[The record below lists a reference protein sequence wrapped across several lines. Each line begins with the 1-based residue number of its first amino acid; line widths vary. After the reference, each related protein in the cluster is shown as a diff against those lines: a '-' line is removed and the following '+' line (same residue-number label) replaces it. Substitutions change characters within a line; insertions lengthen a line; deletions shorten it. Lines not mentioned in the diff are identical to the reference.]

1 MGPVVDQMDFA
12 LSSPHIHTQHSA
24 VVSVSWLSHLHTSYQ
39 VIACQTHQPEPKTS
53 STYDLEW
60 ANNDV
65 NLMDNPVNAQSSH
78 SIQ

>member
-39 VIACQTHQPEPKTS
+39 VIACQTHQPEPKP
-53 STYDLEW
+53 
-60 ANNDV
+60 V
-65 NLMDNPVNAQSSH
+65 VLMILNGL
-78 SIQ
+78 IMMLI